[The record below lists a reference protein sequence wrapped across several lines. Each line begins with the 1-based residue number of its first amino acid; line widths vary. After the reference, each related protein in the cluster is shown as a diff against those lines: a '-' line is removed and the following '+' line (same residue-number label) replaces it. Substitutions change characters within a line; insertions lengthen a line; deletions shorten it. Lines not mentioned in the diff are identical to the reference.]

1 MNMIGNA
8 DNDTGFRNMLLLNER
23 KVSNIRKA
31 FGNNF
36 AINVTY

>member
-8 DNDTGFRNMLLLNER
+8 DNDTDFRNMLLLNEQN
-23 KVSNIRKA
+23 VSNIRKA

-36 AINVTY
+36 NVTY

>member
-8 DNDTGFRNMLLLNER
+8 DNDTDFRNMLLLNEQ
-23 KVSNIRKA
+23 KVSSIRKA